1 MIPQHFNEARSL
13 HEKIMFTL
21 SVMHKGS
28 AEEIAAAIVEL
39 QGIASEEG
47 VAETTQAVEAELQ
60 QLLNA
65 GSVEVVKERR
75 EKKRYSLLQ

>member
-1 MIPQHFNEARSL
+1 
-13 HEKIMFTL
+13 
-21 SVMHKGS
+21 
-28 AEEIAAAIVEL
+28 
-39 QGIASEEG
+39 
-47 VAETTQAVEAELQ
+47 VEAELQ